1 MSINPTKC
9 QAHAKEMS
17 LAVYNGAAIQ
27 GGVKLQHVR
36 ACLER
41 HRACRDTLRWK
52 QAREMAVREES
63 AAGDVWSM
71 QRGEETDADAS

>member
-1 MSINPTKC
+1 M
-9 QAHAKEMS
+9 H
-17 LAVYNGAAIQ
+17 
-27 GGVKLQHVR
+27 

-41 HRACRDTLRWK
+41 HSACRDTLRWK

>member
-1 MSINPTKC
+1 MLRKC
-9 QAHAKEMS
+9 HWLFIMGPQS
-17 LAVYNGAAIQ
+17 R
-27 GGVKLQHVR
+27 GVKLQHVH

-52 QAREMAVREES
+52 QAREMAVWEES

-71 QRGEETDADAS
+71 QRGEETDPDAS